1 VDGRWAMI
9 DVIFAIGESLGPCV
23 YRFAPIEQL

>member
-1 VDGRWAMI
+1 MI
-9 DVIFAIGESLGPCV
+9 DVIYAIGESLGPCV